1 MAYQKLQAGRAWSV
15 YPSDNTNI
23 PDIST
28 SGPTGTTDAVG
39 AGSLLLIDNNR
50 TGTDTSNPA
59 TLSFT
64 LSGLKPGM
72 IIINT
77 STGTQSELVSVVN
90 GTTLQV
96 KDAIFAAQPAGYS
109 IYGGVQ
115 GGAVLYIG
123 AGGDLRVTTV
133 GGDDLTF
140 VGVNTGTFFPVQVLK
155 VWATGG
161 TTATNIVALW

>member
-1 MAYQKLQAGRAWSV
+1 
-15 YPSDNTNI
+15 
-23 PDIST
+23 
-28 SGPTGTTDAVG
+28 
-39 AGSLLLIDNNR
+39 
-50 TGTDTSNPA
+50 
-59 TLSFT
+59 
-64 LSGLKPGM
+64 M